1 MFFRTSPF
9 FLKNISMKRIFDL
22 FVSMVFTVLLSP
34 VFLLTS
40 LFIVINSGFPVFF
53 TQKRVGKGGKQFTI
67 FKFRTMT
74 VLKEAKQG
82 SFDAGNSSRV
92 TSVGKIL
99 RKTKIDEL
107 PQLINVFKGN
117 MSFVGPRPEVQ
128 KWVDAYPERWA
139 VVHSVKPGITDNA
152 SIIFRNEEEILAASS
167 NPTVTYRDEILPRKL
182 DLYEDYVHT
191 GNFKKD
197 IGILFKTFT
206 SVLFK

>member
-1 MFFRTSPF
+1 MIKRLFDLLVSLIFTIILSPF
-9 FLKNISMKRIFDL
+9 FLLFSLIIFIH
-22 FVSMVFTVLLSP
+22 SG
-34 VFLLTS
+34 FLL
-40 LFIVINSGFPVFF
+40 FF
-53 TQKRVGKGGKQFTI
+53 TQKRVGKDGKPFTM

-92 TSVGKIL
+92 TPVGKIL
-99 RKTKIDEL
+99 RKTKLDEL
-107 PQLINVFKGN
+107 PQLINVLIGN

-152 SIIFRNEEEILAASS
+152 SIVFRNEEEILAASS
-167 NPTVTYRDEILPRKL
+167 EPLVTYRDEILPRKL
-182 DLYEDYVHT
+182 DLYEDYVRT
-191 GNFKKD
+191 GSFGKD